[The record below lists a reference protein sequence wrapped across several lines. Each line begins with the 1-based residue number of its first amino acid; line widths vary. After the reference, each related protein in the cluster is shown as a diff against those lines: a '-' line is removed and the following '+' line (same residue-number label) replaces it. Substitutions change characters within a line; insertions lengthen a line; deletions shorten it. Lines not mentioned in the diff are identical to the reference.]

1 MQVFRIIFGGR
12 YIIIM
17 MGIFSIYTGLIYND
31 VFSKSINIF
40 GSAYKVNMTEEE
52 LTMVPHE
59 MLVPDPRNGH
69 YAQYPYPV
77 GIDPVWQLA
86 ENKIPYLNAFKMK
99 ISIILGVVHMTFG
112 VVLAIWNHRFVK
124 PRIL

>member
-1 MQVFRIIFGGR
+1 MLL
-12 YIIIM
+12 

-99 ISIILGVVHMTFG
+99 VSIILGVVHMTFG